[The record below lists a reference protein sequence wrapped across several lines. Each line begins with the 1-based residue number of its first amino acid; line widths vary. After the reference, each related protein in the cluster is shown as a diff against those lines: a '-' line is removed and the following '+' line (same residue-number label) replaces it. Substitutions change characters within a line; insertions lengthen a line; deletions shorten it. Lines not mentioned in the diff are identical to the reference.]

1 MSSIINE
8 SPSKRSRTTS
18 SSDDNDVVVKRC
30 IDTIRV
36 LTADMVEKANSGHP
50 GAPMGCAPIAHCLQG
65 EIMKFSSTNDKW

>member
-1 MSSIINE
+1 MSSITNE

-18 SSDDNDVVVKRC
+18 SSSNDDVVKRC